1 MVMQHVHSPNWEKGN
16 NSSLFLSPPPVM
28 MMILFVSFGTNQHF
42 MIEFVNCDKESFV
55 LHCLMK
61 SLIEFWIFCCI

>member
-1 MVMQHVHSPNWEKGN
+1 MVMQHVHSPNWKKGN

-28 MMILFVSFGTNQHF
+28 ILFVSFGTNQHLT
-42 MIEFVNCDKESFV
+42 EFVNCDKESFD

-61 SLIEFWIFCCI
+61 LLI